1 MFCKK
6 GHKDI
11 TKRSIRED
19 QSAEQTGK
27 TGTTVQLCILL
38 HHFFYTEAN
47 SNKYNNNFLSSLSA
61 DYCIPG
67 NVILTSIK
75 LNSYI
80 CLFEKFQLFHYCH
93 TANLNQATLTAYYS
107 IIINLPVFHFLI
119 PVGFILGQAEKEG
132 KGGFKRGVVHII

>member
-11 TKRSIRED
+11 AKQSISED
-19 QSAEQTGK
+19 QSAEETGK
-27 TGTTVQLCILL
+27 IGTTVQLY
-38 HHFFYTEAN
+38 HFFYTEAN
-47 SNKYNNNFLSSLSA
+47 SNKYNNNFLSNLSA

-67 NVILTSIK
+67 NVILTLIK

-107 IIINLPVFHFLI
+107 VIINLPVFHFLI

-132 KGGFKRGVVHII
+132 KGGLKRGVVHII

>member
-11 TKRSIRED
+11 AKQSISED
-19 QSAEQTGK
+19 QSAEETGK
-27 TGTTVQLCILL
+27 IGTTVQLCIYLY
-38 HHFFYTEAN
+38 HFFYNEAN
-47 SNKYNNNFLSSLSA
+47 SNKYNNNFLSNLSA

-67 NVILTSIK
+67 DVILTLIK

-93 TANLNQATLTAYYS
+93 TANFNQATLTAYYS
-107 IIINLPVFHFLI
+107 VIINLPVFHFLI

-132 KGGFKRGVVHII
+132 KGGLKRGVVHII